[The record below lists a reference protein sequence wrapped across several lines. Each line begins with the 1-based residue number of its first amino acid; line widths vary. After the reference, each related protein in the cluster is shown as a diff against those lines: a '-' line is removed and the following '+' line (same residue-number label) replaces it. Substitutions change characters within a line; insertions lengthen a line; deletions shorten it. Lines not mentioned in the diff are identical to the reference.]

1 MKIGAFFLENS
12 WLSTN
17 TTANSQQDSL
27 FGNLSRQDFAGILV
41 IIISLAL
48 AVWFTTKESAL
59 SALWL
64 LGIATG
70 FTLQR
75 SRFCFASAF
84 RDLFLFGSGRTM
96 KGILLAITITT
107 IGFAVVMHNFIP
119 DTSYGYLPEQAR
131 VFPMGVSTVV
141 AGLIFGFGMVLA
153 GGCVSGSLY
162 RIAEG
167 YTASWVTIGGIL
179 IGLGLL
185 SHTWNWWWETV
196 ISTQPQVWLPNLP
209 NMSYGSSLAITGIL
223 LFSVFLLVIW
233 WESKTGLAFPAPSES
248 TSPHD
253 TVRDKLTA
261 LWNKIF
267 AGPGWNAI
275 TGGTLLGGIGILM
288 YMVHMP
294 WGVTGELNRLSLAIM
309 SSLQISPPA
318 MLGMS
323 GMGCSAEAGGGL
335 FSHTFATTVGL
346 IAGSLVASLFSK
358 EFKIRTPTNPVRY
371 VQSLGGGILMGYGA
385 GLGLGCTVGAFLS
398 SISSLSLGGWL
409 FGLALAAGAFV
420 GVQAIK
426 RIA

>member
-1 MKIGAFFLENS
+1 MLTP
-12 WLSTN
+12 WLLAILA
-17 TTANSQQDSL
+17 TALL
-27 FGNLSRQDFAGILV
+27 FAQLLTRTE
-41 IIISLAL
+41 
-48 AVWFTTKESAL
+48 AVLGT
-59 SALWL
+59 LWL
-64 LGIATG
+64 LALGAG

-107 IGFAVVMHNFIP
+107 IGFAIVMHNLIP
-119 DTSYGYLPEQAR
+119 DTSYGYLPDQAR
-131 VFPMGVSTVV
+131 VLPMGVSTIV
-141 AGLIFGFGMVLA
+141 AGLVFGFGMVLA

-162 RIAEG
+162 RLAEG

-185 SHTWNWWWETV
+185 SHTWNWWWDVV
-196 ISTQPQVWLPNLP
+196 ISTQPQVWLPKLP
-209 NMSYGSSLAITGIL
+209 NMSYGSSLATTAIL
-223 LFSVFLLVIW
+223 LFTVFLLVIW
-233 WESKTGLAFPAPSES
+233 WESRTGLAFPTPAE
-248 TSPHD
+248 TVSPQE
-253 TVRDKLTA
+253 TVRDKLAA

-267 AGPGWNAI
+267 AGPGWNAT
-275 TGGTLLGGIGILM
+275 TGGILLGGIGVLM

-294 WGVTGELNRLSLAIM
+294 WGVTGELNRLSLTIM
-309 SSLQISPPA
+309 SLLQISPPA

-323 GMGCSAEAGGGL
+323 GIGCSTEAGGGL
-335 FSHTFATTVGL
+335 FSHTFGTTVGL
-346 IAGSLVASLFSK
+346 VAGSLIASLFSK
-358 EFKIRTPTNPVRY
+358 EFKIRTPKNPIRY

-398 SISSLSLGGWL
+398 SISSLSLAGWL